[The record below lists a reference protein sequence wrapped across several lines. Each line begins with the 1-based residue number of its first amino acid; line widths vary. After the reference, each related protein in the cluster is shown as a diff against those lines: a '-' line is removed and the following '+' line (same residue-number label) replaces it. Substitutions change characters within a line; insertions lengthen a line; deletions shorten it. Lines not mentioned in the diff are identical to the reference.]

1 MEKENMTQPNWAS
14 STFGME
20 IQPNELNYA
29 PDQLTNCFFNPNWDN
44 SVDQSDPFESA
55 LSSIVSSPAA
65 SNAGAIPGGGGDG
78 LMIRELIGRLGTI
91 CNSGDIS
98 PQNYIAGHN
107 NNNNSTNTS
116 CYSTPLNS
124 PPKLNLSTMDSQIRG
139 NLPIPGNHPSL
150 APISPDPGFAERA
163 ARFSCFVS
171 NTSFMGLN
179 ETELPYRLM
188 PRVESGKLSRVASN
202 QSLKLATGSQMGV
215 QENNRSSPQ
224 EANLAADKKLSRLS
238 RSSTPE
244 NAELGDSREGSSV
257 SEQIPGGEV
266 SNKVDTETNGRK
278 RKSIPR
284 GKAKETL
291 SLTTPS
297 AKDSKAAL
305 DNVESNAKRS
315 KQDEDAGNE
324 KDTAKGKTEPKT
336 AGDVN
341 QKQNKDNSK
350 PPEPPKDYIHVRARR
365 GQATDSHSLAERVRR
380 EKISERM
387 KFLQD
392 LVPGCNKVTGK
403 AVMLDEIINYVQS
416 LQRQVEFLSMK
427 LSTVNPRMDL
437 NMDALLSKDIFQSR
451 GALPHTLY
459 PIDSAMPAFPFGYQ
473 HQQVPSLHSGVGNGT
488 ENQFPVNSLNAA
500 LRRNPSAQLPPI
512 DGFGEATPE
521 VSALWED
528 DLQSVVQM
536 AFGQNKKQS
545 FHGSMAAA
553 QMKVEL

>member
-1 MEKENMTQPNWAS
+1 MTQPNWAS

-78 LMIRELIGRLGTI
+78 LMIRELIGRLGSI

-98 PQNYIAGHN
+98 PQNYIAGHNNN

-124 PPKLNLSTMDSQIRG
+124 PPKLNLSMMDSQIRG

-266 SNKVDTETNGRK
+266 SNKVDSETNGRK

-305 DNVESNAKRS
+305 DNDESNAKRS

-500 LRRNPSAQLPPI
+500 LRRNPSVQLPPI